1 VSKPS
6 DPQYLKNVQYR
17 DSTNLQARMALHER
31 FSTNPYRWFRWV
43 FDALNRLP
51 PDARILEVGGGSGAF
66 WKENADRIPPGWKIT
81 VSDLSPGMVDEAW
94 RNLVVTGRAYQFKEI
109 DVQSIPFEDET
120 FDAVIAIHM
129 LFHVPD
135 RQRAL
140 AEIQRVLKPGGRL
153 IATTIGKDHLKELHT
168 WFQEVNDAFGSFGA
182 LFTLENGAEQLKPFF
197 SRVTVS
203 RRDDHLEV
211 TEVEPILAY
220 IRSTIHAVEATE
232 EKLAALR
239 QKLEKELAEQ
249 GRIYISKD
257 SGLFEA
263 IK

>member
-1 VSKPS
+1 MSKFS

-17 DSTNLQARMALHER
+17 DATKLQARATLHER
-31 FSTNPYRWFRWV
+31 FSTNPYPWSRWV

-51 PDARILEVGGGSGAF
+51 PDARILDVGCGPGNF

-81 VSDLSPGMVDEAW
+81 VSDLSPGMVDTAW

-135 RQRAL
+135 RPRAF

-153 IATTIGKDHLKELHT
+153 IATTIGKNHLKELHG
-168 WFQEVNDAFGSFGA
+168 WFREVNNAFVSFGNP
-182 LFTLENGAEQLKPFF
+182 FTLENGAEQLKPFF
-197 SRVTVS
+197 SRVIVS

-211 TEVEPILAY
+211 TEIEPILTY
-220 IRSTIHAVEATE
+220 VRSTMHAAEATE

-239 QKLEKELAEQ
+239 QKLEKELAEH
-249 GRIYISKD
+249 GRIYIAKD